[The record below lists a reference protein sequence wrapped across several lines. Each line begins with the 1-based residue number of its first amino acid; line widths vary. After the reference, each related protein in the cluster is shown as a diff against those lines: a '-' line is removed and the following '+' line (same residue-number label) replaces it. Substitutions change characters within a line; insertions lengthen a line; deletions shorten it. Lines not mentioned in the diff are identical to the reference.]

1 MIFKKKVLI
10 VIPARGGS
18 KGIKLKNL
26 RKINKKS
33 LLQITIDFAKSLRFA
48 DQITVSSDHSKILEI
63 TKKNKIFSTVRNKKL
78 AGDRIGDF
86 DVLKHAIKN
95 VEKKTLTRFDIIIY
109 LQPTSPFRKLKDVKA
124 ATKIMIKK
132 DCDSIWSVTEA
143 SCKYHPNKILELSKL
158 KKLKLYTKQGEK
170 IIARQELSN
179 IFIRNGLFYIFNKKR
194 LLKGNKI
201 YLKNMLPY
209 IIKHQHVNI
218 DDKKDL
224 KKSKLLAKKSKY
236 NF

>member
-33 LLQITIDFAKSLRFA
+33 LLQITIDFAKSLRFV

-63 TKKNKIFSTVRNKKL
+63 TKKNKIFSTVRDKKL

-143 SCKYHPNKILELSKL
+143 SCKYHPNKMLELSKL

-179 IFIRNGLFYIFNKKR
+179 IYIRNGLFYIFNKKR

-209 IIKHQHVNI
+209 IIKHQYVNI
-218 DDKKDL
+218 DDKRDL